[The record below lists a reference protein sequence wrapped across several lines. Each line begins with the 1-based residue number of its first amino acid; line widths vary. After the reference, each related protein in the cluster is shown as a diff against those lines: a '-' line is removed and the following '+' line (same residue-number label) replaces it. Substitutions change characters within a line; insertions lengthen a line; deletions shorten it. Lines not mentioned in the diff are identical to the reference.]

1 MRTISNNKIKI
12 WFAVWL
18 AATVIL
24 IAVTQPDSRPDKLD
38 HVGFSTT
45 ESAELYFKN
54 VRAYHYFYA
63 REGGDIFDV
72 YRLKALFSGGDPPVL
87 PFTVYNN
94 WRVNEAFV
102 RLDTAYLDARFT
114 AAVIDS
120 AGSGARAV
128 SFPEMYNESQYL
140 FAVEVYR
147 ALRDEKELGLFSPSK
162 DTLWIRGEQ
171 RKALKRTLTDY
182 FKLTGS
188 L

>member
-1 MRTISNNKIKI
+1 M
-12 WFAVWL
+12 
-18 AATVIL
+18 VIL

-38 HVGFSTT
+38 NIGFDTT

-63 REGGDIFDV
+63 GEGGDIFDV
-72 YRLKALFSGGDPPVL
+72 YRLKALFDEADPPLL

-94 WRVNEAFV
+94 WRANEAFI
-102 RLDTAYLDARFT
+102 RLDSAYLDSRFT
-114 AAVIDS
+114 SAVVDS
-120 AGSGARAV
+120 SGISRRAV
-128 SFPEMYNESQYL
+128 SLPEMYNESQYL

-147 ALRDEKELGLFSPSK
+147 ALRDDKEVGLFAAPD
-162 DTLWIRGEQ
+162 DTLWIKGEQ
-171 RKALKRTLTDY
+171 RKAVKRTLTDY